1 MSKKN
6 IIFLFGAGSIIDWG
20 GPLTSE
26 LTDHIRKIGYP
37 IKNSDQKLTDYIF
50 QSLLNNGFEESEIN
64 FETIISVIEDLAVYF
79 SEFNTKKQTPSL
91 LRNFLKDND
100 LKEILDFSIKG
111 GERKHGYQLNIPENT
126 EYPFS
131 NFAYSNENPIQFYLQ
146 HLLSEII
153 SEISGFISEYSYHTN
168 DHSVIEVD
176 SANSKNFI
184 KWVSNFHIRNNLRL
198 YTLNYD
204 RVFKVLLE
212 YAKIDC
218 FEGFY
223 TSGEVA
229 DLNGL
234 RCDIKRI
241 IKDEHINVHYNLHG
255 SAFWRVIPSNESQLP
270 SPELVY
276 VGFPHLQIND
286 EIANIQIEKGKPI
299 FLTNIITGYQKAQ
312 KSMISPFKQ
321 MHFSFD
327 RDCLS
332 SDHIFIV
339 GYSFSD
345 EHINQCLKT
354 AFRYNDKLKVEI
366 IEPNFIK
373 NKMDLHLSLNLFQY
387 IESDFIFPK
396 KIRENEFSYYNER
409 IKVYT
414 LKFNEYLELKSS
426 S

>member
-1 MSKKN
+1 MSTPNK
-6 IIFLFGAGSIIDWG
+6 IFLFGAGSIIDWG

-26 LTDHIRKIGYP
+26 LTDHIRQIGYP
-37 IKNSDQKLTDYIF
+37 IKNSNQKLTDYIY
-50 QSLLNNGFEESEIN
+50 QTLLDNGFEESEVN
-64 FETIISVIEDLAVYF
+64 FETIISVIEELAIYF
-79 SEFNTKKQTPSL
+79 SEFNAKNQTPSL
-91 LRNFLKDND
+91 LRNFLND
-100 LKEILDFSIKG
+100 SELNKILDFSIKG
-111 GERKHGYQLNIPENT
+111 GERKHGYKLDIPENI
-126 EYPFS
+126 EYHFS
-131 NFAYSNENPIQFYLQ
+131 NLAYNNENPIQFYLQ

-153 SEISGFISEYSYHTN
+153 SEISAFISDYSYHTK
-168 DHSVIEVD
+168 DHSVIKVD
-176 SANSKNFI
+176 SKNSKNFT
-184 KWVSNFHIRNNLRL
+184 KWMSQYNTKNNLRL

-204 RVFKVLLE
+204 RVFKILLE
-212 YAKIDC
+212 YGNIDC

-223 TSGEVA
+223 VSGEVS
-229 DLNGL
+229 DLDGL

-241 IKDEHINVHYNLHG
+241 IKDEDLNVHYNLHG
-255 SAFWRVIPSNESQLP
+255 SAYWRVIPSNNSQLP

-286 EIANIQIEKGKPI
+286 EIANVQIEKGKPI
-299 FLTNIITGYQKAQ
+299 FLTNIISGYQKAQ

-332 SDHIFIV
+332 SDKIFIV

-354 AFRYNDKLKVEI
+354 ALRYNDKLKVEI

-373 NKMDLHLSLNLFQY
+373 NKMDYHLSLSLFQY
-387 IESDFIFPK
+387 IEGDFLRPK
-396 KIRENEFSYYNER
+396 KISENEFSYVNGR

-414 LKFNEYLELKSS
+414 LKFKEYLELKSS

>member
-1 MSKKN
+1 MSTQNK
-6 IIFLFGAGSIIDWG
+6 IFLFGAGSILDWG

-26 LTDHIRKIGYP
+26 LTSHIRNIGYP
-37 IKNSDQKLTDYIF
+37 IKGSDQRLTDYIY
-50 QSLLNNGFEESEIN
+50 QTLIKSGFEESEIS
-64 FETIISVIEDLAVYF
+64 FETIISVIEELAIYF
-79 SEFNTKKQTPSL
+79 SEFNTKTQTPSL
-91 LRNFLKDND
+91 LRNFLNDNEF
-100 LKEILDFSIKG
+100 KNILNFSIKDG
-111 GERKHGYQLNIPENT
+111 VRKHGYKLDIPADT
-126 EYPFS
+126 EYIFS
-131 NFAYSNENPIQFYLQ
+131 NSAYNDENPIQFYLQ

-153 SEISGFISEYSYHTN
+153 SEICEFISEYSYHTN
-168 DHSVIEVD
+168 DHSVIKVD
-176 SANSKNFI
+176 SNNSKNFI
-184 KWVSNFHIRNNLRL
+184 KWISQFDKKNNLRL

-204 RVFKVLLE
+204 RVFKILLE
-212 YAKIDC
+212 YAKIEC

-223 TSGEVA
+223 ASGDVA
-229 DLNGL
+229 DINGL
-234 RCDIKRI
+234 RCDIKKI
-241 IKDEHINVHYNLHG
+241 VKDEHINVHYNLHG
-255 SAFWRVIPSNESQLP
+255 SAFWRVIPSNDSQLP
-270 SPELVY
+270 SPEIVY

-286 EIANIQIEKGKPI
+286 EIANVQIEKGKPI
-299 FLTNIITGYQKAQ
+299 FLTNIISGYQKAQ

-332 SDHIFIV
+332 SDQIFIV

-354 AFRYNDKLKVEI
+354 AFRYNDKLRVEI

-373 NKMDLHLSLNLFQY
+373 NNMDYHLSINLFQY
-387 IESDFIFPK
+387 IEGNFLSPK
-396 KIRENEFSYYNER
+396 KIRDNEFSYYYGR